1 MLIRLAMRLAFCAL
15 ALTFWNSIH
24 THGVDWVKKSLHEWL
39 CTATKQG
46 SGDDITLGILYH
58 PTIAAVQPSPLEDID
73 IKQTSE
79 GVVAE
84 GEPVLTSVTAPEETE
99 KEPTPPLL
107 ASVTTSEET
116 EEESTSCSTNSGSLP
131 PSW

>member
-1 MLIRLAMRLAFCAL
+1 MILLSTDGYA
-15 ALTFWNSIH
+15 NSFSDEAGFLRVGTDILEQIH

-99 KEPTPPLL
+99 K
-107 ASVTTSEET
+107 
-116 EEESTSCSTNSGSLP
+116 N
-131 PSW
+131 